1 MAFNLVILTG
11 RVTKDRELKHVAS
24 GTAYCKFTLAV
35 NRMKKDDPADFIFCS
50 AFGKTAELIAEYVKK
65 GNNLGVQ
72 GRLQQDTYEKDG
84 EKISKT
90 GVTVDK
96 IEFLE
101 GKKENE
107 TPTNTTGKNGRYD
120 NKPPKDV
127 IKGEPKVEINFE
139 DDPTDDF
146 PFN

>member
-11 RVTKDRELKHVAS
+11 RLTKEPELKHGAS

-65 GNNLGVQ
+65 GHQLGVQ

-84 EKISKT
+84 QKVSKT

-101 GKKENE
+101 SNKTESTTSEPKKS
-107 TPTNTTGKNGRYD
+107 
-120 NKPPKDV
+120 NKVNPKPDLNL
-127 IKGEPKVEINFE
+127 GEPKVEINFE
-139 DDPTDDF
+139 DDTDPF

>member
-11 RVTKDRELKHVAS
+11 RLTKDPELKHGAS

-35 NRMKKDDPADFIFCS
+35 NRMKKDDPADFILCS

-65 GNNLGVQ
+65 GNKLGVQ

-101 GKKENE
+101 SNKTESTTSELKKS
-107 TPTNTTGKNGRYD
+107 
-120 NKPPKDV
+120 NKVNPEPDLNL
-127 IKGEPKVEINFE
+127 GEPKVEINFE
-139 DDPTDDF
+139 DDDSF
-146 PFN
+146 PF

>member
-1 MAFNLVILTG
+1 MSINIVILTG
-11 RVTKDRELKHVAS
+11 RLAREPELKYGAS

-50 AFGKTAELIAEYVKK
+50 AFGKTAELVAEYVKK
-65 GNNLGVQ
+65 GHQLGVK
-72 GRLQQDTYEKDG
+72 GRLQQETYEKDG
-84 EKISKT
+84 QKVSKT

-107 TPTNTTGKNGRYD
+107 TPTNATGKNGRYD

-127 IKGEPKVEINFE
+127 IKGEPKEE
-139 DDPTDDF
+139 ELDPDDSF
-146 PFN
+146 PF

>member
-11 RVTKDRELKHVAS
+11 RLTKEPELKYSAS

-50 AFGKTAELIAEYVKK
+50 AFGKTAELIAEYVRK
-65 GNNLGVQ
+65 GHQLGVQ

-101 GKKENE
+101 SNKTESTTSEPKKS
-107 TPTNTTGKNGRYD
+107 
-120 NKPPKDV
+120 NKVNPKSDLNL
-127 IKGEPKVEINFE
+127 GEPKVEINFE
-139 DDPTDDF
+139 DDDSF
-146 PFN
+146 PF

>member
-11 RVTKDRELKHVAS
+11 RLTKDPELKYGAS

-65 GNNLGVQ
+65 GHQLGVQ
-72 GRLQQDTYEKDG
+72 GRIQQDTYEKDG

-101 GKKENE
+101 SNKTESTTSEPKKS
-107 TPTNTTGKNGRYD
+107 
-120 NKPPKDV
+120 NKVNPKPDLNL
-127 IKGEPKVEINFE
+127 GEPKVEINFE
-139 DDPTDDF
+139 DDDSLDEF
-146 PFN
+146 PF

>member
-11 RVTKDRELKHVAS
+11 RLTKDPELKYGAS

-50 AFGKTAELIAEYVKK
+50 AFGKTAELIAQYVRK
-65 GNNLGVQ
+65 GNQLGIQ

-84 EKISKT
+84 EKIIKT

-101 GKKENE
+101 SNKTESTTSEPKKS
-107 TPTNTTGKNGRYD
+107 
-120 NKPPKDV
+120 NKVNPKPDLNL
-127 IKGEPKVEINFE
+127 GEPKVEINFE
-139 DDPTDDF
+139 DDDEF
-146 PFN
+146 PF

>member
-11 RVTKDRELKHVAS
+11 RLTREPELKFGAS

-101 GKKENE
+101 SNKTESTTSEPKKS
-107 TPTNTTGKNGRYD
+107 
-120 NKPPKDV
+120 NKVNPKPDLNL
-127 IKGEPKVEINFE
+127 GEPKVEIEFE
-139 DDPTDDF
+139 DDSEF
-146 PFN
+146 PF

>member
-11 RVTKDRELKHVAS
+11 RLTKEPELKFGAS

-65 GNNLGVQ
+65 GHQLGVQ

-101 GKKENE
+101 SNKTESTTSDPKKS
-107 TPTNTTGKNGRYD
+107 
-120 NKPPKDV
+120 NKVNPKPDLNL
-127 IKGEPKVEINFE
+127 GEPKVDIEFE
-139 DDPTDDF
+139 NDDSLDEF
-146 PFN
+146 PF

>member
-11 RVTKDRELKHVAS
+11 RLTKDPELKHGSS

-65 GNNLGVQ
+65 GHQLGVQ

-84 EKISKT
+84 QKVSKT

-101 GKKENE
+101 GNKTESTTSEPKKS
-107 TPTNTTGKNGRYD
+107 
-120 NKPPKDV
+120 NKVNPKPDLNL
-127 IKGEPKVEINFE
+127 GEPKVEINFE
-139 DDPTDDF
+139 DDSEF
-146 PFN
+146 PF

>member
-11 RVTKDRELKHVAS
+11 RLTKEPELKFGAS

-65 GNNLGVQ
+65 GYQLGVQ

-101 GKKENE
+101 SNKTESTTSEPKKS
-107 TPTNTTGKNGRYD
+107 
-120 NKPPKDV
+120 NKVNPKPDLNL
-127 IKGEPKVEINFE
+127 GEPKVEINFE
-139 DDPTDDF
+139 DDTDPF

>member
-11 RVTKDRELKHVAS
+11 RLTKDPELKYGAS

-65 GNNLGVQ
+65 GHQLGVQ

-101 GKKENE
+101 SNKTESTTSEPKKS
-107 TPTNTTGKNGRYD
+107 
-120 NKPPKDV
+120 NKVNPKPDLNL
-127 IKGEPKVEINFE
+127 GEPKVEINFE
-139 DDPTDDF
+139 DDPEF
-146 PFN
+146 PF

>member
-11 RVTKDRELKHVAS
+11 RLTKDPELKHGAS

-101 GKKENE
+101 SNKTESTTSEPKKS
-107 TPTNTTGKNGRYD
+107 
-120 NKPPKDV
+120 NKVNPKPDLNL
-127 IKGEPKVEINFE
+127 GEPKVEIEFE
-139 DDPTDDF
+139 NDDSF
-146 PFN
+146 PF

>member
-11 RVTKDRELKHVAS
+11 RLTKDPELKHGSS

-101 GKKENE
+101 SNKTESTTSEPKKS
-107 TPTNTTGKNGRYD
+107 
-120 NKPPKDV
+120 NKVNPKPDLNL
-127 IKGEPKVEINFE
+127 GEPKVEINFE
-139 DDPTDDF
+139 NDEEF
-146 PFN
+146 PF

>member
-11 RVTKDRELKHVAS
+11 RLTKEPELKFGAS

-65 GNNLGVQ
+65 GQQVGVQ

-101 GKKENE
+101 SNKTESTTSEPKKS
-107 TPTNTTGKNGRYD
+107 
-120 NKPPKDV
+120 NKVNPKPDLNL
-127 IKGEPKVEINFE
+127 GEPKVEIEFE
-139 DDPTDDF
+139 NDDEF
-146 PFN
+146 PF

>member
-11 RVTKDRELKHVAS
+11 RLTKEPELKYGAS

-65 GNNLGVQ
+65 GHQLGVQ

-101 GKKENE
+101 SNKTESTTSEPKKS
-107 TPTNTTGKNGRYD
+107 
-120 NKPPKDV
+120 NKVNPKPDLNL
-127 IKGEPKVEINFE
+127 GEPKVEINFE
-139 DDPTDDF
+139 DDTDPF

>member
-11 RVTKDRELKHVAS
+11 RLTKEPELKHGAS

-65 GNNLGVQ
+65 GHQLGVQ

-101 GKKENE
+101 SNKTESTTSEPKKS
-107 TPTNTTGKNGRYD
+107 
-120 NKPPKDV
+120 NKVNPKPDLNL
-127 IKGEPKVEINFE
+127 GEPKVEIEFE
-139 DDPTDDF
+139 DDDSF
-146 PFN
+146 PF

>member
-11 RVTKDRELKHVAS
+11 RLTKDPELKHGAS

-35 NRMKKDDPADFIFCS
+35 NRMKKDDPADFILCS

-84 EKISKT
+84 EKIIKT

-101 GKKENE
+101 SNKTESTTSELKKS
-107 TPTNTTGKNGRYD
+107 
-120 NKPPKDV
+120 NKVNPEPDLNL
-127 IKGEPKVEINFE
+127 GEPKVEINFE
-139 DDPTDDF
+139 DDAEF
-146 PFN
+146 PF

>member
-11 RVTKDRELKHVAS
+11 RLAREPELKHGSS

-35 NRMKKDDPADFIFCS
+35 NRMKKDDPADFVFCS

-101 GKKENE
+101 SNKTESTTSEPKKS
-107 TPTNTTGKNGRYD
+107 
-120 NKPPKDV
+120 NKVNPKPDLNL
-127 IKGEPKVEINFE
+127 GEPKVEINFE
-139 DDPTDDF
+139 DDSEF
-146 PFN
+146 PF

>member
-1 MAFNLVILTG
+1 MLNQLVVIG
-11 RVTKDRELKHVAS
+11 RLTKDPELKYGAS

-65 GNNLGVQ
+65 GHQLGVQ

-107 TPTNTTGKNGRYD
+107 TPTNTTGKNGKYD

-139 DDPTDDF
+139 DDSEF
-146 PFN
+146 PF

>member
-11 RVTKDRELKHVAS
+11 RLTKDPELKHGAS

-101 GKKENE
+101 SNKTESTTSEPKKS
-107 TPTNTTGKNGRYD
+107 
-120 NKPPKDV
+120 NKVNPKPDLNL
-127 IKGEPKVEINFE
+127 GEPKVEINFE
-139 DDPTDDF
+139 DDSEF
-146 PFN
+146 PF

>member
-11 RVTKDRELKHVAS
+11 RLTKEPELKYSAS
-24 GTAYCKFTLAV
+24 GMAYCKFTLAV

-101 GKKENE
+101 NNKTESTTSEPKKS
-107 TPTNTTGKNGRYD
+107 
-120 NKPPKDV
+120 NKVNPKPDLNL
-127 IKGEPKVEINFE
+127 GEPKVEIEFE
-139 DDPTDDF
+139 DDDEF
-146 PFN
+146 PF

>member
-1 MAFNLVILTG
+1 MAFYLVILTG
-11 RVTKDRELKHVAS
+11 RLTKEPELKFGAS

-101 GKKENE
+101 SNKTESTTSEPKKS
-107 TPTNTTGKNGRYD
+107 
-120 NKPPKDV
+120 NKVNPKPDLNL
-127 IKGEPKVEINFE
+127 GEPKVEINFE
-139 DDPTDDF
+139 DDSDF

>member
-11 RVTKDRELKHVAS
+11 RLTKEPELKHGSS

-101 GKKENE
+101 NNKTE
-107 TPTNTTGKNGRYD
+107 NTTSETKKS
-120 NKPPKDV
+120 NKVNPKQDLNL
-127 IKGEPKVEINFE
+127 GEPKVEIEFE
-139 DDPTDDF
+139 NDDSDF
-146 PFN
+146 PF

>member
-1 MAFNLVILTG
+1 MSINIVILTG
-11 RVTKDRELKHVAS
+11 RLAREPELKYGAS

-65 GNNLGVQ
+65 GHQLGVQ

-101 GKKENE
+101 SNKTESTTSEPKKS
-107 TPTNTTGKNGRYD
+107 
-120 NKPPKDV
+120 NKVNPKPDLNL
-127 IKGEPKVEINFE
+127 GEPKVEIEFE
-139 DDPTDDF
+139 DDPLDEF
-146 PFN
+146 LF

>member
-11 RVTKDRELKHVAS
+11 RLTKEPELKFGAS

-65 GNNLGVQ
+65 GHQLGVQ

-84 EKISKT
+84 EKVSKT

-101 GKKENE
+101 SNKTESTTSEPKKS
-107 TPTNTTGKNGRYD
+107 
-120 NKPPKDV
+120 NKVNPKPDLNL
-127 IKGEPKVEINFE
+127 GEPKVEINFE
-139 DDPTDDF
+139 NDDSF
-146 PFN
+146 PF

>member
-11 RVTKDRELKHVAS
+11 RLTKEPELKFGAS

-50 AFGKTAELIAEYVKK
+50 AFGKTAELIAEYVRK
-65 GNNLGVQ
+65 GNQLGIQ

-101 GKKENE
+101 SNKTESTTSEPKKS
-107 TPTNTTGKNGRYD
+107 
-120 NKPPKDV
+120 NKVNPKPDLNL
-127 IKGEPKVEINFE
+127 GEPKVEIEFE
-139 DDPTDDF
+139 DDDSF
-146 PFN
+146 PF

>member
-11 RVTKDRELKHVAS
+11 RLTKDPELKFGAS

-101 GKKENE
+101 SNKTESTTSEPKKS
-107 TPTNTTGKNGRYD
+107 
-120 NKPPKDV
+120 NKVNPKPDLNL
-127 IKGEPKVEINFE
+127 GEPKVEINFE
-139 DDPTDDF
+139 DDTDPF

>member
-11 RVTKDRELKHVAS
+11 RLTKEPELKHGAS

-65 GNNLGVQ
+65 GHQLGVQ

-101 GKKENE
+101 SNKTESTTSNPKKS
-107 TPTNTTGKNGRYD
+107 
-120 NKPPKDV
+120 NKVNPKPDLNL
-127 IKGEPKVEINFE
+127 GEPKVEINFE

>member
-11 RVTKDRELKHVAS
+11 RLTKDPELKFGAS
-24 GTAYCKFTLAV
+24 GTAYCKITLAV

-101 GKKENE
+101 SNKTESTTSEPKKS
-107 TPTNTTGKNGRYD
+107 
-120 NKPPKDV
+120 NKVNPKPDLNL
-127 IKGEPKVEINFE
+127 GEPKVEINFE
-139 DDPTDDF
+139 DDEEF
-146 PFN
+146 PF

>member
-11 RVTKDRELKHVAS
+11 RLTKDPELKYGAS

-65 GNNLGVQ
+65 GHQLGVQ

-101 GKKENE
+101 SNKTESTTSEPKKS
-107 TPTNTTGKNGRYD
+107 
-120 NKPPKDV
+120 NKVNPKPDLNL
-127 IKGEPKVEINFE
+127 GEPKVEIEFE
-139 DDPTDDF
+139 DDDSF
-146 PFN
+146 PF

>member
-11 RVTKDRELKHVAS
+11 RLTKDPELKYGAS

-65 GNNLGVQ
+65 GHQLGVQ

-101 GKKENE
+101 SNKTESTTSEPKKS
-107 TPTNTTGKNGRYD
+107 
-120 NKPPKDV
+120 NKVNPKPDLNL
-127 IKGEPKVEINFE
+127 GEPKVEINFE
-139 DDPTDDF
+139 DDTDPF

>member
-11 RVTKDRELKHVAS
+11 RLTKEPELKFGAS

-65 GNNLGVQ
+65 GHQLGIQ

-101 GKKENE
+101 SNKTESTTSEPKKS
-107 TPTNTTGKNGRYD
+107 
-120 NKPPKDV
+120 NKVNPKPDLNL
-127 IKGEPKVEINFE
+127 GEPKVEINFE
-139 DDPTDDF
+139 DDTDPF

>member
-1 MAFNLVILTG
+1 MSINIVILTG
-11 RVTKDRELKHVAS
+11 RLAREPELKHGAS

-65 GNNLGVQ
+65 GHQLGVQ

-84 EKISKT
+84 QKVSKT

-101 GKKENE
+101 GNKTESTTSEPKKS
-107 TPTNTTGKNGRYD
+107 
-120 NKPPKDV
+120 NKVNPKPDLNL
-127 IKGEPKVEINFE
+127 GEPKVEINFE
-139 DDPTDDF
+139 DDSEF
-146 PFN
+146 PF

>member
-11 RVTKDRELKHVAS
+11 RLTKDPELKHGAS

-65 GNNLGVQ
+65 GHQLGVQ

-101 GKKENE
+101 SNKTESTTSEPKKS
-107 TPTNTTGKNGRYD
+107 
-120 NKPPKDV
+120 NKVNPKPDLNL
-127 IKGEPKVEINFE
+127 GEPKVEINFE
-139 DDPTDDF
+139 DDTDPF

>member
-11 RVTKDRELKHVAS
+11 RLTKDPELKYGAS

-50 AFGKTAELIAEYVKK
+50 AFGKTAELITEYVKK

-101 GKKENE
+101 SNKTESTTSEPKKS
-107 TPTNTTGKNGRYD
+107 
-120 NKPPKDV
+120 NKVNPKPDLNL
-127 IKGEPKVEINFE
+127 GEPKVEIKFE
-139 DDPTDDF
+139 DDSDF
-146 PFN
+146 PF

>member
-11 RVTKDRELKHVAS
+11 RLNKDPELKFGAS

-65 GNNLGVQ
+65 GHQLGVQ
-72 GRLQQDTYEKDG
+72 GRIQQDTYEKDG

-101 GKKENE
+101 NNKTESTTSEPKKS
-107 TPTNTTGKNGRYD
+107 
-120 NKPPKDV
+120 NKVNPKPDLNL
-127 IKGEPKVEINFE
+127 GEPKVEINFE
-139 DDPTDDF
+139 DDDSLDEF
-146 PFN
+146 PF

>member
-11 RVTKDRELKHVAS
+11 RLTKEPDLKFGAS

-65 GNNLGVQ
+65 GHQLGVQ
-72 GRLQQDTYEKDG
+72 GRLQQDTY

-101 GKKENE
+101 SNKTESTTSEPKKS
-107 TPTNTTGKNGRYD
+107 
-120 NKPPKDV
+120 NKVNPKSDLNL
-127 IKGEPKVEINFE
+127 GEPKVEIEFE
-139 DDPTDDF
+139 NDDSF
-146 PFN
+146 PF

>member
-11 RVTKDRELKHVAS
+11 RLTKEPELKHSTS
-24 GTAYCKFTLAV
+24 GMAYCKFTLAV

-65 GNNLGVQ
+65 GNNLGIQ

-101 GKKENE
+101 NNKTESTTSEPKKS
-107 TPTNTTGKNGRYD
+107 
-120 NKPPKDV
+120 NKVNPKPDLNL
-127 IKGEPKVEINFE
+127 GEPKVEIEFE
-139 DDPTDDF
+139 DDSEF
-146 PFN
+146 PF